1 MIVNR
6 GKLIQ
11 KLKKVFPLNLAE
23 DDQLIKLAGK
33 TDVVFF
39 KAGDM
44 VFMEEAGAR
53 YLYIVFEGEVE
64 ILKEE
69 NQEIRIKNHLYEG
82 DMFGEDVF
90 LDSHTRQTGARALT
104 DCLLVR
110 IGLGTVVRFFQSNPE
125 LSASIK
131 PLVRSYQILQKNKS
145 DFDLGGEVI
154 RYIGQPHKIFLIL
167 KSAGLMILTLLVS
180 VGVLLLSANSFLP
193 VVAARWLAAIF
204 SGSYLVW
211 LIWNFFEWANDLYIF
226 TDRRVINQER
236 SVLLYESRQET
247 PLDAIISLSSQMN
260 ILGRYYHFGHLFIK
274 TFTGS
279 FQLKNIPLI
288 RETQKYLEFLIEK
301 NRQQVFKEQKNNFE
315 NIVRDRMG
323 METHP
328 KHDDQGIDDPGD
340 QEDAVHESRGGILSR
355 LLGLK
360 QSRGVDVIYRTHWAF
375 LVRKT
380 FIPFAILLSL
390 TLIFIN
396 MSMNNTEMLSNSI
409 VAGFFTFSAIII
421 MIWWLYQFQDWRNDR
436 YIITPDQIIDVYR
449 KPLGLEDKR
458 VAPLENIQSIRY
470 KRQGLLGL
478 ALNFGT
484 VFIKIGSEDFTF
496 DHVPNPLE
504 VQQTL
509 YDYLERA
516 NLGDKKASLV
526 EQQQQIADWM
536 DAYQRVSREGRRTD
550 QGDKLDN
557 LE

>member
-6 GKLIQ
+6 EKLIR
-11 KLKKVFPLNLAE
+11 KLKKVYPFNLAE
-23 DDQLIKLAGK
+23 DDQLTKLAGK

-44 VFMEEAGAR
+44 VFMEGAGAR
-53 YLYIVFEGEVE
+53 FLYIIFEGEVE
-64 ILKEE
+64 VIKEE
-69 NQEIRIKNHLYEG
+69 NQEIKSKNHLYEG
-82 DMFGEDVF
+82 DLFGEDVF
-90 LDSHTRQTGARALT
+90 LGSHIRQTGARART
-104 DCLLVR
+104 DCLLIR
-110 IGLGTVVRFFQSNPE
+110 IGLAAVIRFFQRNKTVSE
-125 LSASIK
+125 SIK
-131 PLVRSYQILQKNKS
+131 PLIQSYQSLLKNKH
-145 DFDLGGEVI
+145 DFDFDGESI
-154 RYIGQPHKIFLIL
+154 RYIGQPHKLFLIT
-167 KSAGLMILTLLVS
+167 KSAALLILAISASAGILM
-180 VGVLLLSANSFLP
+180 LSANSLLP
-193 VVAARWLAAIF
+193 VTAARWLTGILI
-204 SGSYLVW
+204 GLYLMW
-211 LIWNFFEWANDLYIF
+211 LSWNIFEWANDLYIF

-236 SVLLYESRQET
+236 GILLYESRQET

-279 FQLKNIPLI
+279 FQLKNVPFIAQ
-288 RETQKYLEFLIEK
+288 TQQYLEFLIER
-301 NRQQVFKEQKNNFE
+301 NRQSIYKDQKNDFE
-315 NIVRDRMG
+315 NLVRDRMG
-323 METHP
+323 MESSTGFEGQEMEP
-328 KHDDQGIDDPGD
+328 ADDQSV
-340 QEDAVHESRGGILSR
+340 EDHEIRTGVMSR
-355 LLGLK
+355 LLGLRH
-360 QSRGVDVIYRTHWAF
+360 SRGENVIYRTHWAF

-390 TLIFIN
+390 ALILVN
-396 MSMNNTEMLSNSI
+396 MNMNNADMLNNQI
-409 VAGFFTFSAIII
+409 VTGFFIFSMIIALV
-421 MIWWLYQFQDWRNDR
+421 WWFYQFQDWRNDR

-509 YDYLERA
+509 YGYLEQA
-516 NLGDKKASLV
+516 NVIEKRTSLA

-536 DAYQRVSREGRRTD
+536 DAYQRVSREGHRRRP
-550 QGDKLDN
+550 GNNLDKS
-557 LE
+557 E